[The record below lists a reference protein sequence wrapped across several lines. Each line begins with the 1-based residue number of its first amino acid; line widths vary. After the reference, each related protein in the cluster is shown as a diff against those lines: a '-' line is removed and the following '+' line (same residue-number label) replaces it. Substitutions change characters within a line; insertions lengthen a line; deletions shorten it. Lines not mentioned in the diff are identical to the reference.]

1 MENLILSDRTQK
13 KPGEIQAAGKAEPL
27 KSARPGIEPGKE
39 YQTGFL
45 LYCFRISGKALKSTF
60 YERKQEVFMKIQCQ
74 KSQLVEAVSNV
85 QRAVSSKSTLAALE
99 GILLKTTTN
108 GDLKL
113 CGYDLE
119 LGITTVIEAQVDEP
133 GEVVLSARL
142 FGDIVRRL
150 PDETVTILVDEKMI
164 TQITCGPS
172 EFSIVG
178 IPSSEYPELPS
189 VEGASSIDLTSPI
202 LKSMIRQTLF
212 AVADTDAKPVHTG
225 TLFNI
230 ENGIIRLVSVDG
242 YRLAMRTEMINLK
255 FEEEDE
261 IRFVVPGKTLSE
273 VIKLLPDQDENVEI
287 LVGRRHIIFKIE
299 KYSVI
304 SRLLE
309 GEFLDYKAAIPAQF
323 TTEVTVNT
331 RNLINS
337 VERVSLLITDRLKSP
352 VRCIFSED
360 GEIKISC
367 VTSIGKANDELS
379 AQITGPEVE
388 IGFNN
393 RYLLDALRNADT
405 DEVKVQLTGPVSPM
419 KIVPTQGDS
428 FLFLVL
434 PVRLKQE

>member
-1 MENLILSDRTQK
+1 
-13 KPGEIQAAGKAEPL
+13 
-27 KSARPGIEPGKE
+27 
-39 YQTGFL
+39 
-45 LYCFRISGKALKSTF
+45 
-60 YERKQEVFMKIQCQ
+60 MKIQCQ

-150 PDETVTILVDEKMI
+150 PDETVTILVDEK
-164 TQITCGPS
+164 
-172 EFSIVG
+172 

>member
-1 MENLILSDRTQK
+1 MKFTVNKSDIT
-13 KPGEIQAAGKAEPL
+13 
-27 KSARPGIEPGKE
+27 
-39 YQTGFL
+39 
-45 LYCFRISGKALKSTF
+45 
-60 YERKQEVFMKIQCQ
+60 
-74 KSQLVEAVSNV
+74 EAVSNI
-85 QRAVSSKSTLAALE
+85 QRAVSTKTSIPALE
-99 GILLKTTTN
+99 GILIGASEEGLE
-108 GDLKL
+108 L
-113 CGYDLE
+113 CAYDLE

-133 GEVVLSARL
+133 GKVVLSARL

>member
-1 MENLILSDRTQK
+1 
-13 KPGEIQAAGKAEPL
+13 
-27 KSARPGIEPGKE
+27 
-39 YQTGFL
+39 
-45 LYCFRISGKALKSTF
+45 
-60 YERKQEVFMKIQCQ
+60 MKIQCQ

-255 FEEEDE
+255 FEEADE
-261 IRFVVPGKTLSE
+261 IRFVVPGKTLAE
-273 VIKLLPDQDENVEI
+273 IAKLLSDEPAGEGEPEKTASIQVSRQYI
-287 LVGRRHIIFKIE
+287 LTTIGS
-299 KYSVI
+299 YSLV
-304 SRLLE
+304 SRLLD
-309 GEFLDYKAAIPAQF
+309 GEFLDYQAAIPQGY
-323 TTEVTVNT
+323 TTQVTVST
-331 RNLINS
+331 RELIAA
-337 VERVSLLITDRLKSP
+337 VDRASLIISDRLRSP
-352 VRCIFSED
+352 LRLRFEED
-360 GEIKISC
+360 SLRITC
-367 VTSIGKANDELS
+367 TTSLGKAYDEVPCHIEGNAL
-379 AQITGPEVE
+379 EM
-388 IGFNN
+388 GFNN
-393 RYLLDALRNADT
+393 KYVLDALRAADC
-405 DEVKVQLTGPVSPM
+405 DEICLQISGPLSPM
-419 KIVPTQGDS
+419 KLVPPEGDS

-434 PVRLKQE
+434 PVRLKTEQ

>member
-1 MENLILSDRTQK
+1 
-13 KPGEIQAAGKAEPL
+13 
-27 KSARPGIEPGKE
+27 
-39 YQTGFL
+39 
-45 LYCFRISGKALKSTF
+45 
-60 YERKQEVFMKIQCQ
+60 MKIQCQ

-255 FEEEDE
+255 FEDEDE